1 MGEVCLLM
9 VCRYDVCY
17 LVLILVQ
24 CYLSLLPLQTIETA
38 VRRLNDIGVFTV
50 FVILDS
56 LLKVGC
62 VPYLY

>member
-1 MGEVCLLM
+1 M
-9 VCRYDVCY
+9 VCRYGSCY
-17 LVLILVQ
+17 LVFHSVLP
-24 CYLSLLPLQTIETA
+24 LLPLQTIETA

-62 VPYLY
+62 LASLY

>member
-1 MGEVCLLM
+1 MRFVIW
-9 VCRYDVCY
+9 Y
-17 LVLILVQ
+17 LVR
-24 CYLSLLPLQTIETA
+24 CYLSLLLLQTIETA

-62 VPYLY
+62 VPYLN

>member
-1 MGEVCLLM
+1 MM
-9 VCRYDVCY
+9 FTWY
-17 LVLILVQ
+17 LVQ
-24 CYLSLLPLQTIETA
+24 CYIFNLAATLQTIETA

-62 VPYLY
+62 ISYLY